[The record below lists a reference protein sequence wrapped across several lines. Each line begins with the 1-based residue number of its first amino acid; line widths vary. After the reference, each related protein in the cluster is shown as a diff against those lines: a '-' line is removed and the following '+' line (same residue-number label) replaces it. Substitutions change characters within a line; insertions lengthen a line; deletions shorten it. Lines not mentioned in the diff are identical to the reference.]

1 MDTMN
6 SWKLATDA
14 GLPHSVVVAKLKKY
28 RRWADR
34 PLMLFREGSHDGS
47 IIYSFDTKHYNDC
60 CKKERQAVIKRKK
73 VQAENAK
80 IKLHPKNRK

>member
-6 SWKLATDA
+6 SWKLATDK

-28 RRWADR
+28 RRWTDK
-34 PLMLFREGSHDGS
+34 PLTLFREGSHEGE

-60 CKKERQAVIKRKK
+60 VKKERQAVVKQKK
-73 VQAENAK
+73 IQSENAK
-80 IKLHPKNRK
+80 VRLHGKKK

>member
-6 SWKLATDA
+6 SWKLATDK

-34 PLMLFREGSHDGS
+34 PLMLFREGSHEGM

-60 CKKERQAVIKRKK
+60 CKKVRQAVVKRKK
-73 VQAENAK
+73 VQAANAMTR
-80 IKLHPKNRK
+80 LHGKKK